1 MSVKVKEVDIYIDSK
16 NRNKF
21 YKNILTEDIYYL
33 DKNPISVT
41 KNSNQLQIYI
51 PNHTLIKDDLV
62 IIENVISENI
72 NDTFNVYLDTNRL
85 KIDISKYI
93 QTFINFLEYDIIFN
107 ISSNKIFNSLNV
119 NVIKSNISIEIEEF
133 TFLIINLN
141 TNYTSTINLE
151 ILDLTFIFKDF
162 NNIKLKNI
170 NANYP
175 IDENHA
181 NGYQIISNTI
191 QNYIFISTSNISI
204 NNGIFGGNNIMI
216 NKINFQEKGYENSNY
231 FEINLF
237 KVFYNVISIRMISS
251 YFSENINIISEN
263 LQTNKL
269 SWIDEEKNSYSI
281 LLDNSNDIL
290 NTIIEKINRT
300 QISNTNYTFYLKS
313 QIKENDFFELNIYSK
328 VILYEALSKLTI
340 LSNQTELLLQRINVY
355 FPNHNLQDG
364 DEILLENVISFEGI
378 PENVLNTIHI
388 ITKIDNN
395 NVYFSLTV
403 YNIQQST
410 ISNKNNG
417 GKTIFLLIKKKI
429 KFNENN
435 LLKRLG
441 IEQYDFSEKI
451 KNKYPIQLYPSYFY
465 VKTIINN
472 GDECLNNFTNKGLNN
487 ILSKNYLNKNYVKN
501 EMNSNISL
509 KFDPPIN
516 SLYKI
521 IFSMEYDDESL
532 VDFYNT
538 DNNFILRI
546 SYLV

>member
-51 PNHTLIKDDLV
+51 PNHNLIKDDLV

-72 NDTFNVYLDTNRL
+72 NDTFNIYLDTNRL

-93 QTFINFLEYDIIFN
+93 QTFRNFLEYDIIFN

-133 TFLIINLN
+133 TYLIINLN
-141 TNYTSTINLE
+141 TNYISTINLE

-191 QNYIFISTSNISI
+191 QNYIFISTYNISI

-251 YFSENINIISEN
+251 YFPENINIISEN

-290 NTIIEKINRT
+290 NTIIEKINGT

-313 QIKENDFFELNIYSK
+313 QIKGNDFFELNVYSK
-328 VILYEALSKLTI
+328 IILYEALSKLTI

-378 PENVLNTIHI
+378 PENMLNTTHI

-395 NVYFSLTV
+395 NVYFSLTA
-403 YNIQQST
+403 YNIKQST

-441 IEQYDFSEKI
+441 IEQYDFSEQI
-451 KNKYPIQLYPSYFY
+451 KNRYPIQLYPSYFY
-465 VKTIINN
+465 IKTVINN

-487 ILSKNYLNKNYVKN
+487 ILSKKYLNKNYVKN
-501 EMNSNISL
+501 EINSNLSL

-521 IFSMEYDDESL
+521 IFSMEYDDANL
-532 VDFYNT
+532 VDFYNI
-538 DNNFILRI
+538 DNNFVLRI
-546 SYLV
+546 SFLV